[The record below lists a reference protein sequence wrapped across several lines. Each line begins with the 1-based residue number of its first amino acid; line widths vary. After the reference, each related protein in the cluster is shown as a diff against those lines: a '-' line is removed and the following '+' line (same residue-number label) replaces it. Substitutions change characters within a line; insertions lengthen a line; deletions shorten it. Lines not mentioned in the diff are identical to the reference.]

1 MRRSVS
7 LAVIAINRARAASGF
22 HVAMPKRNTV
32 GLLAVVAVAVALVGV
47 FAAREQSHSARRAH
61 APGVS
66 TDPTNWSL
74 PALDGAGTVA
84 LAQFRGRPTVV
95 NFFASW
101 CSACD
106 FELPGFA
113 TVSRQLSGQ
122 VHFVGVAALETGNP
136 NYMPGR
142 HHITWWPLARDVGG
156 AHDSGLH
163 DALGGGNSMP
173 ITAFYDAG
181 GRLVD
186 VNRGALPKAALSAEL
201 QELFGITTGAS
212 G

>member
-1 MRRSVS
+1 MRKPKIIGLVV
-7 LAVIAINRARAASGF
+7 AVIA
-22 HVAMPKRNTV
+22 
-32 GLLAVVAVAVALVGV
+32 VVTLVG
-47 FAAREQSHSARRAH
+47 FLAARSQSNRTRSAH

-66 TDPTNWSL
+66 TDPAAWSL
-74 PALDGAGTVA
+74 PALDGDGTVA
-84 LAQFRGRPTVV
+84 LAQFRGHPTVV

-113 TVSRQLSGQ
+113 TVSRELQGQ
-122 VHFVGVAALETGNP
+122 VGFVGVNALETGDP
-136 NYMPGR
+136 NYMPRR

-173 ITAFYDAG
+173 ITAFYDAH

-186 VNRGALPKAALSAEL
+186 INRGALPEAALRQL
-201 QELFGITTGAS
+201 LRQLFGITSRARP
-212 G
+212 

>member
-1 MRRSVS
+1 
-7 LAVIAINRARAASGF
+7 
-22 HVAMPKRNTV
+22 MPKRNTV
-32 GLLAVVAVAVALVGV
+32 GLIAVVAVAVALVGV

-122 VHFVGVAALETGNP
+122 VHFVGVAPVTDRRRAGPALIGLIAVAAAPSRTE
-136 NYMPGR
+136 R
-142 HHITWWPLARDVGG
+142 HQAR
-156 AHDSGLH
+156 
-163 DALGGGNSMP
+163 
-173 ITAFYDAG
+173 
-181 GRLVD
+181 
-186 VNRGALPKAALSAEL
+186 
-201 QELFGITTGAS
+201 
-212 G
+212 

>member
-1 MRRSVS
+1 MAAPAPPETDYRRWP
-7 LAVIAINRARAASGF
+7 LYWFAR
-22 HVAMPKRNTV
+22 
-32 GLLAVVAVAVALVGV
+32 L
-47 FAAREQSHSARRAH
+47 E
-61 APGVS
+61 
-66 TDPTNWSL
+66 
-74 PALDGAGTVA
+74 
-84 LAQFRGRPTVV
+84 
-95 NFFASW
+95 
-101 CSACD
+101 
-106 FELPGFA
+106 
-113 TVSRQLSGQ
+113 
-122 VHFVGVAALETGNP
+122 AALETGNP

-186 VNRGALPKAALSAEL
+186 MNRGALPKAALSAEL

>member
-1 MRRSVS
+1 LI
-7 LAVIAINRARAASGF
+7 LAVIAINRAPMASGF
-22 HVAMPKRNTV
+22 HVAMPRRSTV
-32 GLLAVVAVAVALVGV
+32 GLIAVVAVAVAL
-47 FAAREQSHSARRAH
+47 AALLATQEQSHSARRAH

-66 TDPTNWSL
+66 TDPKGWSL
-74 PALDGAGTVA
+74 PALNGAGTIT

-113 TVSRQLSGQ
+113 AVSRQLDGQ
-122 VHFVGVAALETGNP
+122 VHFVGVAALETGDP
-136 NYMPGR
+136 NYMPSR
-142 HHITWWPLARDVGG
+142 HDVTWWPLARDVGG

-163 DALGGGNSMP
+163 DALGGGNAMP

-181 GRLVD
+181 GQLVD
-186 VNRGALPKAALSAEL
+186 VNRGALPETALRADL
-201 QELFGITTGAS
+201 QQLFGITTGT
-212 G
+212 